1 MDHEV
6 GTSYGK
12 YIYQDR
18 VSMTSRN
25 NFHIHELGLAF
36 QSRRNPGRLNGGIF
50 TQHIIVDE
58 WQVLW
63 MPCQTTDSLGCKNRS
78 LPWSMLWANNGPV
91 AQILQSTIVS
101 HCENARIQ
109 ILPVL
114 NSLRSLPSSYATSS
128 GWYLHQ
134 EENIMQKLRRGLIE
148 RSVGSLPIILCGLH
162 WDEIGCKGN
171 MSISMNDW

>member
-1 MDHEV
+1 MENTYTKIENH
-6 GTSYGK
+6 
-12 YIYQDR
+12 

-25 NFHIHELGLAF
+25 RNFHTHEWGLAF

-91 AQILQSTIVS
+91 AQIYLRSQVQFLSGSLSCRVALGCYSLILCFYN
-101 HCENARIQ
+101 HEPLRIQ

-114 NSLRSLPSSYATSS
+114 NSLCSLPSSYATSS

-134 EENIMQKLRRGLIE
+134 EENIMQKT
-148 RSVGSLPIILCGLH
+148 P
-162 WDEIGCKGN
+162 
-171 MSISMNDW
+171 

>member
-1 MDHEV
+1 MDHDV

-25 NFHIHELGLAF
+25 RNFHIHELGLAF

-58 WQVLW
+58 WQVFW
-63 MPCQTTDSLGCKNRS
+63 MSCQTTDSLGCKNRS
-78 LPWSMLWANNGPV
+78 LPWSMLWATNGPV
-91 AQILQSTIVS
+91 AQIYLRSQVQFLSGSLSCQVALGSYYLIL
-101 HCENARIQ
+101 CFYNREPLRKRDIQ

-114 NSLRSLPSSYATSS
+114 NSLPS
-128 GWYLHQ
+128 
-134 EENIMQKLRRGLIE
+134 
-148 RSVGSLPIILCGLH
+148 
-162 WDEIGCKGN
+162 
-171 MSISMNDW
+171 